1 MSPVANNENS
11 TMGQEAQAYTG
22 AESLVK
28 AEPAQDGP
36 WFTIGHNGHH
46 TSSASNQT
54 THSQRQAVPLAAEVI
69 TSVQKA
75 ESGMT
80 PHKHTD
86 YHEWMHCEYESQE
99 KAHMEQ
105 LRQLEEDAWIA
116 EQLSRTPSQHSKTD
130 VASKPGDSGS
140 SVVTDE
146 WYPDT
151 KHHELGKHYEGITGK
166 QWDWRIPTE
175 TVMTKPVPSNK
186 ELVYAKV
193 PPIAPDGGDEKM
205 KTLENQLES
214 ITRTMEH
221 LLALQTARQVVVAP
235 VQHEELVTEDVVEQ
249 LSVMNND
256 KDDVQHGLITVP
268 LSESTKPSKKDKK
281 NGSKVKEARTSLMPA
296 SQLEPSSFLGQILS
310 SGGGPLDDDSSDSS
324 DSSGSDES
332 QPPRAMRRNED
343 ENSSSDYDQS
353 SPTAKGKRPLLK
365 PVNPEKYNGREDAEA
380 FHKYVRQM
388 TEYLGGYKVKK
399 SMYASTASNFL
410 TGKAYQ
416 FFIHKVS
423 GNHPEKWRMRTF
435 FTELFNYCFNQHYRK
450 RMLERLKDLVQGSK
464 VVQEYIHEFEEI
476 AQQVGIISSKDR
488 VYRLWHGFR
497 LGIQGD
503 LYSQKLDPFH
513 SSWNEVVEGALL
525 AEVIYMAHSSSFHPH
540 RECKTELE
548 GNNKTTEKHM
558 LDKKVSEQ
566 R

>member
-1 MSPVANNENS
+1 
-11 TMGQEAQAYTG
+11 
-22 AESLVK
+22 
-28 AEPAQDGP
+28 
-36 WFTIGHNGHH
+36 
-46 TSSASNQT
+46 
-54 THSQRQAVPLAAEVI
+54 
-69 TSVQKA
+69 
-75 ESGMT
+75 
-80 PHKHTD
+80 
-86 YHEWMHCEYESQE
+86 
-99 KAHMEQ
+99 MEQ

-399 SMYASTASNFL
+399 SMSREWLAWAHGTHWHLHAVLELYCHVTTAEPGSLLLPFAYHKIKEMTDYFNKVFKERDTPEIKRVGVPFPMLAWSKSAVLYKQTQPNGPLTVGLPMYMTVPTYLDDYHALPTIVNKMSPLVDCLLEASYDRPSKL
-410 TGKAYQ
+410 TNGPDDTMP
-416 FFIHKVS
+416 H
-423 GNHPEKWRMRTF
+423 
-435 FTELFNYCFNQHYRK
+435 
-450 RMLERLKDLVQGSK
+450 
-464 VVQEYIHEFEEI
+464 
-476 AQQVGIISSKDR
+476 
-488 VYRLWHGFR
+488 
-497 LGIQGD
+497 
-503 LYSQKLDPFH
+503 YSQNLQRTVRVPVCSIHF
-513 SSWNEVVEGALL
+513 AL
-525 AEVIYMAHSSSFHPH
+525 
-540 RECKTELE
+540 
-548 GNNKTTEKHM
+548 
-558 LDKKVSEQ
+558 
-566 R
+566 